1 MSINSLMISRIPYQY
16 TAEYIANVF
25 WNQRIA
31 QVSTITLFPYLHGED
46 VFQRAFVTIGI
57 WSDSEVAYNLIQR
70 LKDGSK
76 KSRIVHQD
84 DLWWPVRINTNI
96 AGFYYLDRYTT
107 VFPENYFERPAA
119 PATPVAPV
127 APVAP
132 DAAKPD
138 ETTSEYSGSIN
149 IDYVNERLS
158 FLRNIMSKYS
168 LQDPMALMALQDIK
182 NEIHSLEDILWLH
195 FVKNSQNVTLRAH
208 QLPVIY

>member
-1 MSINSLMISRIPYQY
+1 M
-16 TAEYIANVF
+16 
-25 WNQRIA
+25 
-31 QVSTITLFPYLHGED
+31 
-46 VFQRAFVTIGI
+46 
-57 WSDSEVAYNLIQR
+57 
-70 LKDGSK
+70 
-76 KSRIVHQD
+76 
-84 DLWWPVRINTNI
+84 RINTNI

-119 PATPVAPV
+119 PATPVAPE
-127 APVAP
+127 
-132 DAAKPD
+132 AAKPD